1 MKLSIRPEGK
11 EDYSVIREIN
21 RKAFDTDAEANLID
35 ALRKSN
41 VPIISLVAEYN
52 DMVVGHILFSE
63 VTIDGHCPNIRM
75 SGLAPMAVLPEYQR
89 QGIGSQLVRE
99 GIKFCRDAGYS
110 AVVVLGHP
118 QFYPH
123 FGFKPSAI
131 FKITSEFDV
140 PADVFMAKELQKG
153 AMLNCSGTVRY
164 HDAFEQF

>member
-52 DMVVGHILFSE
+52 DMVVGHILF
-63 VTIDGHCPNIRM
+63 
-75 SGLAPMAVLPEYQR
+75 
-89 QGIGSQLVRE
+89 RE